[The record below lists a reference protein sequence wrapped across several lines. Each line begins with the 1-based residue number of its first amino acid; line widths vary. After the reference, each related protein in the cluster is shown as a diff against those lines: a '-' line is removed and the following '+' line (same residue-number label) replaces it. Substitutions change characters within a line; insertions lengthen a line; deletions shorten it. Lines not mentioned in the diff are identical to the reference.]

1 MASTPGDDLASHV
14 NNGECLPRAVT
25 VGTQEREIGAG
36 RGGCGCNCG
45 SLRGDEE
52 QRASGTTGA
61 MGAAHGPGGST
72 LCVLRQQLLFSGT
85 MKRKERKV
93 DGERDCPPRFS
104 ETTVGRDNVQR
115 FTQQRQKERPLC
127 REE

>member
-36 RGGCGCNCG
+36 RGAAAVTAAPCGVTRSKG
-45 SLRGDEE
+45 RQERQARWEPLTG
-52 QRASGTTGA
+52 RAV
-61 MGAAHGPGGST
+61 ST

-85 MKRKERKV
+85 TKRKERKA
-93 DGERDCPPRFS
+93 DGGRDCPPRFS

>member
-45 SLRGDEE
+45 SMWGDEE

-61 MGAAHGPGGST
+61 MGAAHGPGGFHT
-72 LCVLRQQLLFSGT
+72 LRPPSAAAVFWDDEE
-85 MKRKERKV
+85 K
-93 DGERDCPPRFS
+93 GEKG
-104 ETTVGRDNVQR
+104 GRGA
-115 FTQQRQKERPLC
+115 
-127 REE
+127 